1 MNEAFLIFLEE
12 HPKDAEAIIGKC
24 LLAARARAAA
34 KIARDTILRK
44 GALEGF
50 TLPGKLADCSSRDSE
65 STELFI
71 VEGDSAGGSA
81 KQGRN
86 REIQAILPLRG
97 KVLNVERAR
106 LDKILANNELKSLII
121 ALGTNIGEQFEISK
135 LRYNRIV
142 IMTDADV
149 DGAHIRTLL
158 LTFFYRYFPTLI
170 TEAHVFIAQPPL
182 YSVKYGKEMKYA
194 YNDEEKAN
202 IIADLEKQKGIK
214 AAAKKESEGEGE
226 QTSSSEASETE
237 ENDTEILTIA
247 GIKVNI
253 QRYKGLGEMNPEQ
266 LWETTMDPA
275 RRLMKQVTAE
285 DAQLANDTFEILM
298 GDEVEPRKKFIQTHA
313 KQVQN
318 LDI

>member
-1 MNEAFLIFLEE
+1 
-12 HPKDAEAIIGKC
+12 
-24 LLAARARAAA
+24 
-34 KIARDTILRK
+34 
-44 GALEGF
+44 
-50 TLPGKLADCSSRDSE
+50 
-65 STELFI
+65 
-71 VEGDSAGGSA
+71 
-81 KQGRN
+81 
-86 REIQAILPLRG
+86 
-97 KVLNVERAR
+97 
-106 LDKILANNELKSLII
+106 
-121 ALGTNIGEQFEISK
+121 
-135 LRYNRIV
+135 
-142 IMTDADV
+142 
-149 DGAHIRTLL
+149 
-158 LTFFYRYFPTLI
+158 
-170 TEAHVFIAQPPL
+170 
-182 YSVKYGKEMKYA
+182 MKYA

>member
-1 MNEAFLIFLEE
+1 MIFLEE

-24 LLAARARAAA
+24 LLASRARNAA
-34 KIARDTILRK
+34 KIARDAILRK

-50 TLPGKLADCSSRDSE
+50 TLPGKLADCSSRDAEISE
-65 STELFI
+65 LYI

-86 REIQAILPLRG
+86 REFQAILPLRG

-121 ALGTNIGEQFEISK
+121 ALGTNIGEQFDITK
-135 LRYNRIV
+135 LRYHRVI

-158 LTFFYRYFPTLI
+158 LTFFYRHFPELVTGGHI
-170 TEAHVFIAQPPL
+170 YIAQPPL
-182 YSVKYGKEMKYA
+182 YSIKTGKEMKYA
-194 YNDEEKAN
+194 YNDEEKDIIISEFAKN
-202 IIADLEKQKGIK
+202 KPTAKEAKKKKEESEEEKEEVNTNEGGEEIIA
-214 AAAKKESEGEGE
+214 ESIVIG
-226 QTSSSEASETE
+226 
-237 ENDTEILTIA
+237 

-266 LWETTMDPA
+266 LWETTMDPN

-285 DAQLANDTFEILM
+285 DAELANETFETLM
-298 GDEVEPRKKFIQTHA
+298 GEDVEQRKKFIQTNA
-313 KQVQN
+313 KSVSN
-318 LDI
+318 LDV

>member
-1 MNEAFLIFLEE
+1 
-12 HPKDAEAIIGKC
+12 
-24 LLAARARAAA
+24 
-34 KIARDTILRK
+34 
-44 GALEGF
+44 
-50 TLPGKLADCSSRDSE
+50 
-65 STELFI
+65 
-71 VEGDSAGGSA
+71 
-81 KQGRN
+81 
-86 REIQAILPLRG
+86 
-97 KVLNVERAR
+97 
-106 LDKILANNELKSLII
+106 
-121 ALGTNIGEQFEISK
+121 
-135 LRYNRIV
+135 
-142 IMTDADV
+142 
-149 DGAHIRTLL
+149 L